1 MALLRRKSENPVA
14 ALERDLSDLLA
25 RRDVVEQKFD
35 QAHAALAAATNER
48 RQALLDSDLDDATAA
63 ARRDGVVRDARDRVE
78 AIGDALQEIERKIAD
93 ATTKLAEL
101 RDRAERAE
109 LARAIEADVSV
120 LAEARDA
127 FAAAAERLIR
137 G

>member
-1 MALLRRKSENPVA
+1 MALLRRKSSPISEA
-14 ALERDLSDLLA
+14 ETALSDLTS

-35 QAHAALAAATNER
+35 RAHAALAAATNER

-63 ARRDGVVRDARDRVE
+63 ARRDDVVRDARD
-78 AIGDALQEIERKIAD
+78 DALQEIERKIAD

>member
-1 MALLRRKSENPVA
+1 
-14 ALERDLSDLLA
+14 
-25 RRDVVEQKFD
+25 VVEQKFD
-35 QAHAALAAATNER
+35 RAHAALAAATNER

>member
-1 MALLRRKSENPVA
+1 MAPTPFGWEDSITKRARRKKA
-14 ALERDLSDLLA
+14 RFERTSTRTQTRSLIFGTCRKFKRGA
-25 RRDVVEQKFD
+25 RGGV
-35 QAHAALAAATNER
+35 
-48 RQALLDSDLDDATAA
+48 SY
-63 ARRDGVVRDARDRVE
+63 VVRDARDRVE

>member
-1 MALLRRKSENPVA
+1 MALLRRKSSPISEA
-14 ALERDLSDLLA
+14 ETALSDLTS

-35 QAHAALAAATNER
+35 RAHAALAAATNER

-93 ATTKLAEL
+93 ATSM
-101 RDRAERAE
+101 R
-109 LARAIEADVSV
+109 V
-120 LAEARDA
+120 
-127 FAAAAERLIR
+127 
-137 G
+137 

>member
-1 MALLRRKSENPVA
+1 MALLRRKSSPISEA
-14 ALERDLSDLLA
+14 ETALSDLTS

-35 QAHAALAAATNER
+35 RAHAALAAATNER